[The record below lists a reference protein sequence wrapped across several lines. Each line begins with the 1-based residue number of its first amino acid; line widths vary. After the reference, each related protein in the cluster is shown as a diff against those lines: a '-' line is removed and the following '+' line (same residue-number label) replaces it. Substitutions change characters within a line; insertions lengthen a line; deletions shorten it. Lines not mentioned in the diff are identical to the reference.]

1 MDEWHKGKKTGL
13 QMQKGV
19 VGGNQQKKQRVI
31 SAEGTE
37 GYSKSA
43 ERKVKKGLPL
53 PTRYLPEE

>member
-1 MDEWHKGKKTGL
+1 MAQRQKDRIADA
-13 QMQKGV
+13 KGV

-53 PTRYLPEE
+53 PMGYLPEE